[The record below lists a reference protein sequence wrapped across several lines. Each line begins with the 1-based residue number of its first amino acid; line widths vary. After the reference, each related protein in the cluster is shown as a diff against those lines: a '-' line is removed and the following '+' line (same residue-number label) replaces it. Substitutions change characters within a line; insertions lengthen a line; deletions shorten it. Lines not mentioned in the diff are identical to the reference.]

1 MAVIPGGD
9 HADPAGRREDPVSIP
24 LSALE
29 HVAYCQRQ
37 AALIHVEAT
46 WADSVDTVRGDLA
59 HRAVDLPGT
68 RHRHNVTSVRSLPV
82 GSGRYGLHGTC
93 DLVEISGGT
102 AVPVEYKVGPYRPGS
117 AADLQLG
124 GQAVCLREAGYL
136 VPTGFVYSAADRK
149 RHEVPITGDL
159 ITRTLVAAS
168 QMRMLL
174 RQDHLPPAHNDR
186 RCRRCSL
193 RDECLPEITSTS
205 RHPSGMFAPK
215 PLGTWHD

>member
-1 MAVIPGGD
+1 VAVAPDGD
-9 HADPAGRREDPVSIP
+9 DADPAGPREDLVSIP

-59 HRAVDLPGT
+59 HRAVDLLGI
-68 RHRHNVTSVRSLPV
+68 RRRRDVTSVRSLPV
-82 GSGRYGLHGTC
+82 GSRRYGLHGTC

-102 AVPVEYKVGPYRPGS
+102 AVPVEYKVGPYRPGN

-124 GQAVCLREAGYL
+124 GQAVCLREAGYV
-136 VPTGFVYSAADRK
+136 VPAGFVYSAADRK

-159 ITRTLVAAS
+159 ISRTLAAAS
-168 QMRMLL
+168 QMRVLL
-174 RQDHLPPAHNDR
+174 RQDRLPPAHNDR

-193 RDECLPEITSTS
+193 REECLPELTRTSH
-205 RHPSGMFAPK
+205 HPSGLFAPQ